1 MVKRSTKR
9 RIAYGLLIVLVLILG
24 AAALQGHD
32 PEVLSAQGKLAPP
45 SATHFFGTDHLSRDL
60 GARLLL
66 GAYNTVLTATLVVA
80 LGACLGF
87 VLAILSGYL
96 KKPWTDVFL
105 SVNDI
110 LLAFPAI
117 LLALLTTALFG
128 NGLTQLVI
136 ALGLAFAPS
145 FARVLRSAI
154 LTVKDRAF
162 IRRLEL
168 LGAPKTKILI
178 SEIIPLLGVPFWAA
192 VGLAFMNAM
201 LAEASLSY
209 LGLGLP
215 PSRPSWGSLLKE
227 AQAYLFQAP
236 RLALLPGFCL
246 SIAGLAAYLFF
257 SSLGSDEE
265 LKDVKELNPDGSK
278 KYRRGQLL
286 TDEELQQQIRDT
298 KEQPA
303 DIKKIPESI
312 VRAPEQ
318 PPLLKVDRLA
328 LGFAPDYR
336 RVLHEVSFEI
346 GEHECL
352 GILGESG
359 CGKTVTALTIAA
371 LLPPTAKILEGKLY
385 FEGQELQD
393 PGAPERRD
401 MLGNDIALIF
411 QDPLSAL
418 NPLKRIET
426 QIMESL
432 NIHTDLDKEEK
443 RRRVHAELAAC
454 GLDPEQ
460 VGQLYPHQLSGGMR
474 QRAMIALALINK
486 PKLLIAD
493 EPTTALD
500 LALEDEILSLLK
512 RRQREENLSLL
523 FISHDMRA
531 LEKVSDRI
539 LVLYGGEVMEQSDS
553 ETFFQEPRHPYSKAL
568 FAARPRYDNHDEPLP
583 CLEGRAPSS
592 KEIAQKNLRAACVFC
607 TRCPCAFEPC
617 FTTAPP
623 WVDLGDDAV
632 HCHLYRGATK
642 ATKVRNCQE
651 DLAIALAQVDKEQL
665 APPVISD
672 QPVLTIRDLW
682 LRYDDE
688 KEDKDALSNLN
699 LDLYGGEILG
709 LLGESGA
716 GKSSLTRILTGEI
729 LPSHGTVKIFDKVI
743 SERRLSQKERRA
755 LKMQMVFQDPYA
767 SLHPRKTLLEN
778 VLTPLQMLEGKRNEA
793 EQLTK
798 AKRLLERVGI
808 PESAQHRYPLNLSGG
823 QRQRVAIAAALIT
836 EPKILLADEAV
847 SALDLSI
854 QAQMIHLLLELQ
866 RELAFSCLFITHDID
881 VLAYLADRIAVLS
894 HGTIIETK
902 EKGAFFKAPQTEFA
916 QKLIAIS
923 KQKA

>member
-1 MVKRSTKR
+1 MIKRNTKR
-9 RIAYGLLIVLVLILG
+9 RIAYGLLIILALILG

-32 PEVLSAQGKLAPP
+32 PDTLFDAGKIAPP
-45 SATHFFGTDHLSRDL
+45 SATHYFGTDHLSRDL

-66 GAYNTVLTATLVVA
+66 GAYNTVITAGLVVA
-80 LGACLGF
+80 IGAFLGF
-87 VLAILSGYL
+87 ILAILSGYL
-96 KKPWTDVFL
+96 NKPWTDVFL

-110 LLAFPAI
+110 LLAFPAV

-128 NGLTQLVI
+128 NGLAQLVI

-154 LTVKDRAF
+154 LTVKDKAF
-162 IRRLEL
+162 IRRLNL
-168 LGAPKTKILI
+168 LGAPKAKILV
-178 SEIIPLLGVPFWAA
+178 SEIIPLLGMPFWAA

-227 AQAYLFQAP
+227 AQAYMFQTP

-246 SIAGLAAYLFF
+246 SVAGLAAYLFF

-265 LKDVKELNPDGSK
+265 LKDVTELNPDGSK
-278 KYRRGQLL
+278 KYRRGQFLS
-286 TDEELQQQIRDT
+286 EEALQQQIR
-298 KEQPA
+298 EQNAQPA
-303 DIKKIPESI
+303 DIKKIPQNI
-312 VRAPEQ
+312 VRTPQQ

-346 GEHECL
+346 GERECL

-371 LLPPTAKILEGKLY
+371 LLPPTAKILDGKLCFEGK
-385 FEGQELQD
+385 ELAD

-401 MLGNDIALIF
+401 MLGRDIALIF

-426 QIMESL
+426 QLMESL
-432 NIHTDLDKEEK
+432 NVHTDLDKDEK
-443 RRRVHAELAAC
+443 LRRVHAELAAC

-460 VGQLYPHQLSGGMR
+460 VGKLYPHQLSGGMR

-539 LVLYGGEVMEQSDS
+539 LVLYGGEVMEQGDS
-553 ETFFQEPRHPYSKAL
+553 AEFFREPRHPYSKAL
-568 FAARPRYDNHDEPLP
+568 FAARPRYEKHDEPLP

-607 TRCPCAFEPC
+607 TRCPCAFAPC
-617 FTTAPP
+617 FTSAPP
-623 WVDLGDDAV
+623 WVDLDGTAV

-642 ATKVRNCQE
+642 ATKIRSCQE
-651 DLAIALAQVDKEQL
+651 DLAAALAGVAGEQI

-672 QPVLTIRDLW
+672 EPVLTIRDLW

-729 LPSHGTVKIFDKVI
+729 LPSHGTVRIFDTVT
-743 SERRLSQKERRA
+743 SERRLSQAERRK

-767 SLHPRKTLLEN
+767 SLHPRKTLLQN
-778 VLTPLQMLEGKRNEA
+778 VLTPLQMLEGKTDVPGQVA
-793 EQLTK
+793 K

-808 PESAQHRYPLNLSGG
+808 PESMQQRYPLSLSGG

-836 EPKILLADEAV
+836 EPQILLADEAV

-866 RELAFSCLFITHDID
+866 RELAFSCLFITHDVD

-894 HGTIIETK
+894 QGTIIENK
-902 EKGAFFKAPQTEFA
+902 EKGAFFKAPETEFA
-916 QKLIAIS
+916 RQLIAIS
-923 KQKA
+923 KKKA